1 MKSAD
6 GLGGL
11 NQKKLGGSAINSD
24 VFVSNNVSHVVKT
37 HRNSSQRII
46 TKPPFETKNNN
57 QESDNNNDRTLSK
70 PVRKNGSMLRV
81 RTQQEEARLQ
91 QYHVV
96 WLVEQ
101 KKTADLTSLNRSRP
115 GRPDRQGTQREER
128 FRQTPDALRQRRS
141 KSEGNNAAATD
152 AQSANSSP
160 TPQFS
165 TAGEELSG

>member
-1 MKSAD
+1 MRRLCKQQRQSRFENASELKSTD
-6 GLGGL
+6 HHQTSLRD
-11 NQKKLGGSAINSD
+11 QE
-24 VFVSNNVSHVVKT
+24 HQT
-37 HRNSSQRII
+37 RSQI
-46 TKPPFETKNNN
+46 
-57 QESDNNNDRTLSK
+57 NNNDRTPSK
-70 PVRKNGSMLRV
+70 PVRKNGSILWV

-115 GRPDRQGTQREER
+115 RRPDRQGTQREER

-152 AQSANSSP
+152 AQSANSST
-160 TPQFS
+160 TPQFN